1 MKRIMILVATMAFA
15 AAACTGGSASSSVT
29 PEPAVA
35 TPAPAVATEPATEAA
50 PAATD
55 QPEATA
61 TMSWDGTTCTYAGPT
76 VVPRG
81 ARLTVALTNT
91 PESTSGGRD
100 GAGFILVKIDD
111 NISKADFD
119 AFKAS
124 HEPSDTPSWVDQA
137 GGLIV
142 YPDQVKEGLP
152 LVAQNLNAN
161 RFMILCGESPKDGQA
176 MHFGS
181 IIETTGG

>member
-15 AAACTGGSASSSVT
+15 AAACTSGSASSSVT

-35 TPAPAVATEPATEAA
+35 TTAQVAATEPATEAA
-50 PAATD
+50 PAATE

-61 TMSWDGTTCTYAGPT
+61 TMRWDGTTCTYAGPT

-81 ARLTVALTNT
+81 SRLTVALTNT
-91 PESTSGGRD
+91 PESTSSGRD
-100 GAGFILVKIDD
+100 GAAFVLVKVDD
-111 NISKADFD
+111 TITRDDFD
-119 AFKAS
+119 AYTATHKTTDV
-124 HEPSDTPSWVDQA
+124 PPWVDDA

-152 LVAQNLNAN
+152 LVAQDLNAN
-161 RFMILCGESPKDGQA
+161 RFMLLCSEPPEDGQA

>member
-1 MKRIMILVATMAFA
+1 MKRIMILVATMAVA
-15 AAACTGGSASSSVT
+15 AAACTSGSASDS
-29 PEPAVA
+29 A
-35 TPAPAVATEPATEAA
+35 TPAPAAATPAPAEVTEPATAAA
-50 PAATD
+50 PAATE

-91 PESTSGGRD
+91 PESASGGRD
-100 GAGFILVKIDD
+100 GAAFILVKVDD
-111 NISKADFD
+111 NITKEDFD
-119 AFKAS
+119 AYKAS
-124 HEPSDTPSWVDQA
+124 HEPSDTPPWVDDA

-142 YPDQVKEGLP
+142 YPDQVKDGLP
-152 LVAQNLNAN
+152 LIARGLTAN
-161 RFMILCGESPKDGQA
+161 RFMILCGESPKDGQE

-181 IIETTGG
+181 IIETKGS